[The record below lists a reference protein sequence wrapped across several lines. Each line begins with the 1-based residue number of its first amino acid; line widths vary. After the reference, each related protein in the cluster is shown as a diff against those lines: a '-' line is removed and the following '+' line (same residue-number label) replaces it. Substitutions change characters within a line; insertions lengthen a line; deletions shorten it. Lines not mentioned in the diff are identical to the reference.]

1 MSGTNLFPSK
11 IVSRQILLVDSTL
24 ANFNSNLPLLILVSR
39 RGGLGEYNSMI
50 HTFCEHV
57 EEISNAARFRSFSL
71 DGTVPLD
78 EWSRRIVDAYE
89 FAQITHRP
97 VLMYLNLMRE

>member
-1 MSGTNLFPSK
+1 M
-11 IVSRQILLVDSTL
+11 
-24 ANFNSNLPLLILVSR
+24 LVSR

-57 EEISNAARFRSFSL
+57 EAITDAAQLRSFSL

-78 EWSRRIVDAYE
+78 EWPRRIVDAHE

-97 VLMYLNLMRE
+97 VIVYLNLMRE